1 MTSGEPA
8 VVSFGG
14 AAGGGRGLHQFVVNR
29 LGMMITSGELATG
42 AKIAPDDVGASLG
55 VSRTV
60 VREALRVLEAKGLVR
75 PRPKTGTRVL
85 PPEEW
90 NLLDQ
95 DVIAWRVRGPDRARQ
110 LSELLDLRLAVEVSA
125 VRAACRNATADDIAA
140 LRSDADD
147 LFAAGG
153 AGDHA
158 GFTAA
163 DIRFHNRLLTASKNL
178 VFGRFS
184 ESFAAVLVAR
194 EELATLPEHVDDPT
208 LQEHRDL
215 ADAIAARDEDRA
227 AALATQIIEQSRAEV
242 LARLDAATSR
252 PRKPPLVYPPAVD

>member
-14 AAGGGRGLHQFVVNR
+14 ASTGGRGLHQFVVNR

-85 PPEEW
+85 PPQDW

-125 VRAACRNATADDIAA
+125 VRSACRNATDEDLAA
-140 LRSDADD
+140 LQADSDD
-147 LFAAGG
+147 LFAAGA
-153 AGDHA
+153 AGDHGA
-158 GFTAA
+158 FTEA
-163 DIRFHNRLLTASKNL
+163 DIRFHTRLLTASQNL

-184 ESFAAVLVAR
+184 EPFAAVLVAR
-194 EELATLPEHVDDPT
+194 EELATLPDHVDDPT

-215 ADAIAARDEDRA
+215 ADAIAARDEERA
-227 AALATQIIEQSRAEV
+227 AALATEIIEQSRAEV
-242 LARLDAATSR
+242 LARLDASAQ
-252 PRKPPLVYPPAVD
+252 PAKPTR